1 MKHKKIFIILLV
13 FVSGLLL
20 IISGVILSLSPK
32 NLTINVLNNLNSNF
46 KSFFNSKLINFISN
60 NPNIE
65 LDTNINY
72 NVNKE
77 ENIIKLS
84 YIENK
89 NDKISSIKVSG
100 VDSILNAYLSNNYIY
115 LKNNEL
121 DSYTYSDL
129 NYISIFNNINY
140 KNYDKLINLFIKTI
154 NEIIEDNDFTYGNTF
169 FRINNESFKANR
181 YNLILDKKLQKEI
194 LNKYINNIKNNK
206 DALNSL
212 SEIIGSN
219 SNNKLDDILNNID
232 TYKYNDIDFSIF
244 QDNITTLGFEFKNT
258 KERFDIKFYRK
269 DNNIQIEL
277 EIDNKIFNIVINKS
291 RNNYVIDV
299 KVVSNDEE
307 IMKLNMKIDITKSN
321 NSTIYDYYILVKGDD
336 KTTISG
342 KYTKNDSNNEY
353 DRNISIKVSSTNEI
367 SKYEIDNKFKI
378 ASNIQL
384 PNFDKSVKVDKIF
397 DMDLLN
403 YSSKLYN

>member
-32 NLTINVLNNLNSNF
+32 NLTINVLNSLNSNF

-277 EIDNKIFNIVINKS
+277 EIDNKIFNIVINKG

-299 KVVSNDEE
+299 KAVSNDEV
-307 IMKLNMKIDITKSN
+307 IIKLNMNIDITKSN

>member
-32 NLTINVLNNLNSNF
+32 NLTINVLNSLNSNF
-46 KSFFNSKLINFISN
+46 KSFFNSKLIYFISN

-65 LDTNINY
+65 LDTNIKY
-72 NVNKE
+72 NIDKE

-181 YNLILDKKLQKEI
+181 YNLILDKKLQKKI

-307 IMKLNMKIDITKSN
+307 IMKLNMKIDIIKSN

>member
-32 NLTINVLNNLNSNF
+32 NLTINVLNSLNSNF
-46 KSFFNSKLINFISN
+46 KSFFNSELINFISN

-100 VDSILNAYLSNNYIY
+100 VNSILNAYLSNNYIY
-115 LKNNEL
+115 LKNNEV
-121 DSYTYSDL
+121 DSYTYTDL

-307 IMKLNMKIDITKSN
+307 IMKLNMKIDIIKSN